1 ILVAEIIHYYLPEFI
16 DLNNYNAANSLEHK
30 KLNWLKL
37 NKKILSNFGLDIPD
51 VIMTGLSNGK
61 PGLIEVL
68 LFNLRLKIDEQL
80 ELKEKTSQQSIK
92 PSNQTSKHLN
102 KRKNISNLNYEEVKQ
117 EYLQQQE
124 QIEILQAK
132 IRRLEH
138 VLKLKDMRI
147 NELLTILQHKQPN
160 H

>member
-1 ILVAEIIHYYLPEFI
+1 M
-16 DLNNYNAANSLEHK
+16 
-30 KLNWLKL
+30 LKL

>member
-1 ILVAEIIHYYLPEFI
+1 M
-16 DLNNYNAANSLEHK
+16 
-30 KLNWLKL
+30 LKL
-37 NKKILSNFGLDIPD
+37 NKKVLSDFGLDIPD
-51 VIMTGLSNGK
+51 VIMTGLSN
-61 PGLIEVL
+61 
-68 LFNLRLKIDEQL
+68 
-80 ELKEKTSQQSIK
+80 ELKEKTIQQSIK

-138 VLKLKDMRI
+138 VLKLKDMII